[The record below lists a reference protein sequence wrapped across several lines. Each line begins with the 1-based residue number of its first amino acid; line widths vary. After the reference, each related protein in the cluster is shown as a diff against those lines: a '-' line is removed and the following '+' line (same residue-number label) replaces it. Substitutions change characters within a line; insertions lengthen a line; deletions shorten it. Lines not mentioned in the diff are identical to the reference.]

1 MLGLKCLCFG
11 EEPRHP
17 PPPPPPAAAG
27 RGQCWAVR
35 CWCRGHPSGAP
46 GSGTLPCAA
55 PAAGQPRPRGDR
67 ALAPLLLLN
76 SRLRASLLWH
86 YRAPVFLARVRLGH
100 VRTRR
105 RGGGVEGVAAGRG
118 RGHRGV
124 VTPADPLVRPRAW
137 RPLTEAQSWGGGR
150 LRGRGP
156 EREAPRGPVEGQPRW
171 EPRSAGGGPVS
182 RARWG
187 AGLHRAACAGGA
199 GSSGGPRAADAC
211 AVSVALARAFTRAW
225 IGLPSLR
232 ASPLTPAFASP
243 SPPPPHP
250 V

>member
-1 MLGLKCLCFG
+1 MSNVVPGSRLSGLTCLSYGRHKGGLPCLLSACHPPHGGGVLGLKCLCFG
-11 EEPRHP
+11 EEPRH

-105 RGGGVEGVAAGRG
+105 RGGGG
-118 RGHRGV
+118 
-124 VTPADPLVRPRAW
+124 
-137 RPLTEAQSWGGGR
+137 
-150 LRGRGP
+150 
-156 EREAPRGPVEGQPRW
+156 
-171 EPRSAGGGPVS
+171 
-182 RARWG
+182 
-187 AGLHRAACAGGA
+187 
-199 GSSGGPRAADAC
+199 
-211 AVSVALARAFTRAW
+211 
-225 IGLPSLR
+225 
-232 ASPLTPAFASP
+232 
-243 SPPPPHP
+243 
-250 V
+250 